1 MKIETKRPRDGYTP
15 KNGEPRGMTKIT
27 VLIVYVIV
35 FYAVWTAWE
44 LWIKGMITAAVPNVY
59 LSQLIK
65 SGVVKNLVW
74 TLPALLLVKR
84 FDNEVYVG
92 AKEMFTTKVNP
103 LKYLWIFG
111 AFTVYLLVGALVQ
124 KGRIAVSE
132 TFGLEKLIVVL
143 FVGITEEMVFHGW
156 LLNATLGE
164 KKKWIPV
171 AANAVMF
178 LLIHFPVW
186 LHDGVFIENFRNLG
200 FMSIL
205 ILSVIFS
212 VTFIKSKSIWIP
224 VTLHMYWDLMMF
236 LFY

>member
-1 MKIETKRPRDGYTP
+1 
-15 KNGEPRGMTKIT
+15 MTKIS
-27 VLIVYVIV
+27 VLIVYTLV

-44 LWIKGMITAAVPNVY
+44 LWAKGLITAAVPNEY

-65 SGVVKNLVW
+65 SGVIKNLVW

-84 FDNEVYVG
+84 FDGEVYVG
-92 AKEMFTTKVNP
+92 AREMFTTKVNI
-103 LKYLWIFG
+103 LKYLPIFA
-111 AFTVYLLVGALVQ
+111 AFTVYLLGGAFLL
-124 KGRIAVSE
+124 KGKIAVSE

-143 FVGITEEMVFHGW
+143 FVGITEETVFRGW

-164 KKKWIPV
+164 RKKWLPV

-178 LLIHFPVW
+178 LLIHFPIW

-200 FMSIL
+200 FLSIL

-212 VTFIKSKSIWIP
+212 VTFIKSRSIWIP
-224 VTLHMYWDLMMF
+224 IALHTYWDLMMF
-236 LFY
+236 LFFD